1 MLVNIQNQYIKRVI
15 PIFDITTIAS
25 TNQPSTA
32 SAGKRINVVSN
43 NAGDTQSI
51 IIWGYKTG
59 DLVTPVYEKITVNGT
74 TPVNSVATNWETIIG
89 AFLGDEFGNI
99 TARATGIILV
109 RNQDNNTIYTIAA
122 TKLSIG
128 SVYFQIDG
136 ENTQLYNETG
146 NIYYNT
152 ITIFDTNVVP
162 VASITSGSSWK
173 LDYGASDVIKV
184 KSYISMVSDVS
195 GATCQIRIFD
205 Y

>member
-74 TPVNSVATNWETIIG
+74 TPVNSVATNSETILG
-89 AFLGDEFGNI
+89 GFLGGKF
-99 TARATGIILV
+99 
-109 RNQDNNTIYTIAA
+109 
-122 TKLSIG
+122 LSI
-128 SVYFQIDG
+128 
-136 ENTQLYNETG
+136 
-146 NIYYNT
+146 
-152 ITIFDTNVVP
+152 
-162 VASITSGSSWK
+162 
-173 LDYGASDVIKV
+173 
-184 KSYISMVSDVS
+184 YI
-195 GATCQIRIFD
+195 
-205 Y
+205 